1 MEWLTVRLT
10 PVLVRLLLASDQSQ
24 SRTLIGSNQELI
36 IRRAAAIYMKLPG
49 VAVMGRVII
58 PRTQVHYYLPH
69 CSPQDG

>member
-49 VAVMGRVII
+49 
-58 PRTQVHYYLPH
+58 RTDH
-69 CSPQDG
+69 